1 MEKHNTFLG
10 EETTIE
16 VMQEQQKGWLFY
28 VTHNTPELF
37 DEYEQYCKDENL
49 DAENE
54 ESAKA
59 FMDYRDQLF
68 EEAMVND
75 L

>member
-16 VMQEQQKGWLFY
+16 IMQDQRKGWLFY
-28 VTHNTPELF
+28 VTHNTPELLC
-37 DEYEQYCKDENL
+37 DYEDYCQTEGI
-49 DAENE
+49 DAEAE
-54 ESAKA
+54 ASAIA

-68 EEAMVND
+68 EEAMTND